1 MNIELT
7 EFTFDY
13 KLNKLLKLNLNPIS
27 FQQTKLNIYYYNLYY
42 YFEYFFQFVLIAR
55 QRRENILNQY
65 KSTSY
70 IPYIGDLYCPFSD
83 SKTHYSFI
91 YIGNTYNKF
100 KNYIYNNVD
109 KYNPILTSLLKY
121 WYNF

>member
-13 KLNKLLKLNLNPIS
+13 KLNKLLKLNFNPIL

-65 KSTSY
+65 RSSYY
-70 IPYIGDLYCPFSD
+70 IPSIDDLFSPLSD
-83 SKTHYSFI
+83 SNTHYSFI

-109 KYNPILTSLLKY
+109 KYNPILTNLLNMLY
-121 WYNF
+121 

>member
-7 EFTFDY
+7 EFTFDF

-55 QRRENILNQY
+55 QRRENILNQFISSY
-65 KSTSY
+65 Y
-70 IPYIGDLYCPFSD
+70 IPSIDDLFSPFYD
-83 SKTHYSFI
+83 SNTHYSFI

-100 KNYIYNNVD
+100 KNFIYNNVD
-109 KYNPILTSLLKY
+109 KYNPILTNLLNMLY
-121 WYNF
+121 